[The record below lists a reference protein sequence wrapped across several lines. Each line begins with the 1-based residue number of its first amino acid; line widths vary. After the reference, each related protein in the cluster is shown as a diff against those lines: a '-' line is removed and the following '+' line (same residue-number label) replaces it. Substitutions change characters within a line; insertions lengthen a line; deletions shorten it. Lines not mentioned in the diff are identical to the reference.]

1 MHILLSTLLSSH
13 CGQGACFSLQINW
26 GAEHVVCS
34 VGTENLLKPITN
46 PKGKCPY
53 TTEKLE
59 THQAIGV
66 SIN

>member
-1 MHILLSTLLSSH
+1 MHILQSTLLSSH
-13 CGQGACFSLQINW
+13 CGQGARFSLQINW
-26 GAEHVVCS
+26 GAQHATCS

-53 TTEKLE
+53 PTEKLE
-59 THQAIGV
+59 THRAIGD